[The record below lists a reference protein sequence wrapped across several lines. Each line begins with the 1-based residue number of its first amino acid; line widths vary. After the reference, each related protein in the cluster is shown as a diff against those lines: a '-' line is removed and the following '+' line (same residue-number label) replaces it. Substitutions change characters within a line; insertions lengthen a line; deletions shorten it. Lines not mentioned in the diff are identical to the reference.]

1 MSRYGAKSVV
11 ELNARLEDEMIPDLA
26 DEAGMT
32 PEAYK
37 RQLNLERENARLKA
51 EYEQRALNER
61 VDSWFKEAETLKAK
75 YPDFDLVQ
83 KADHPKYGQ
92 QFLRL
97 LESGIDVEA
106 AYLAAFH
113 DEIIGRAKAETA
125 KKAESATLEA
135 IKSGGMRPAE
145 IGAKNQSG
153 IVRKS
158 SVSELTA
165 EDRAEIAR
173 RAARG
178 EKIRF

>member
-1 MSRYGAKSVV
+1 M
-11 ELNARLEDEMIPDLA
+11 
-26 DEAGMT
+26 
-32 PEAYK
+32 
-37 RQLNLERENARLKA
+37 
-51 EYEQRALNER
+51 
-61 VDSWFKEAETLKAK
+61 
-75 YPDFDLVQ
+75 
-83 KADHPKYGQ
+83 
-92 QFLRL
+92 

-125 KKAESATLEA
+125 KKTESATLEA

-178 EKIRF
+178 EKIRFLIYSLLLEQEGFKMYIELLATNLGRRLMPGPVQTTELNAPGNDLSPEMKTYYDMYLIV